1 MNRNIVTTISI
12 ILFSVFLLSCSEE
25 FLNEEPLHQIDLES
39 FYTKPVDA
47 EIGLTGAYSR
57 IISKSMM
64 TNMVYIAI
72 SADELTA
79 GSSAR
84 SGIGSGDE
92 RSLSTSSNWGM
103 AQGYIEPMV
112 GIANINLLLKK
123 IVDIPDDRFTG
134 ERKKEIMGEAYFLRG
149 WAYYMMAMVY
159 RDVQMQLEVPTSSLP
174 EDNFLEKSSQEE
186 ILAQAMFD
194 LNKADSLLPIRL
206 GNMSDHDVRGR
217 ASKWAAKAFKA
228 RIHMWNNDWDK
239 AYNECSAIVESNQ
252 FKMADRWINIFAGEN
267 NDPEVIWQA
276 QGQSRE
282 EYDFIG
288 VYRWYCD
295 ANSEQALP
303 PFMVEKSLVNAFDG
317 PYKDVRLEYSV
328 RAIGRAGTPSNYG
341 GRNVKHFKVPSGEV
355 IQGVSDESR
364 DKNTPLMRL
373 ADVKL
378 MLAEAIVQSNYS
390 LGSKDDVLAIINE
403 LRARAADPEFQPR
416 EEDSR
421 YDYDTNSGCEGIELL
436 TIDNIDLQAVK
447 DEKYRELAFEF
458 IRWFDLIRWS
468 RDENNYESVM
478 AMVNAEN
485 VHRLYLPIPQSQIN
499 ANKGRLTQNPG
510 Y

>member
-1 MNRNIVTTISI
+1 
-12 ILFSVFLLSCSEE
+12 
-25 FLNEEPLHQIDLES
+25 
-39 FYTKPVDA
+39 
-47 EIGLTGAYSR
+47 
-57 IISKSMM
+57 
-64 TNMVYIAI
+64 
-72 SADELTA
+72 
-79 GSSAR
+79 
-84 SGIGSGDE
+84 
-92 RSLSTSSNWGM
+92 
-103 AQGYIEPMV
+103 
-112 GIANINLLLKK
+112 
-123 IVDIPDDRFTG
+123 
-134 ERKKEIMGEAYFLRG
+134 
-149 WAYYMMAMVY
+149 
-159 RDVQMQLEVPTSSLP
+159 
-174 EDNFLEKSSQEE
+174 
-186 ILAQAMFD
+186 
-194 LNKADSLLPIRL
+194 
-206 GNMSDHDVRGR
+206 
-217 ASKWAAKAFKA
+217 
-228 RIHMWNNDWDK
+228 
-239 AYNECSAIVESNQ
+239 
-252 FKMADRWINIFAGEN
+252 
-267 NDPEVIWQA
+267 
-276 QGQSRE
+276 
-282 EYDFIG
+282 
-288 VYRWYCD
+288 
-295 ANSEQALP
+295 
-303 PFMVEKSLVNAFDG
+303 MVEKSLVNAFDG

-416 EEDSR
+416 EEDNR